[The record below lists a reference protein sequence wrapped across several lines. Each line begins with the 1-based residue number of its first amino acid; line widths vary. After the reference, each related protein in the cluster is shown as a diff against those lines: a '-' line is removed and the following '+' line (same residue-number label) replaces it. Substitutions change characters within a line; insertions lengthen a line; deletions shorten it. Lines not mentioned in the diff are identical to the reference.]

1 MLVSARQERRA
12 DRRRVRGKVAEA
24 LPRALLVVAVHVHLR
39 KDKRVAVVQRLFG
52 FDVVSAVDDEH
63 LFLLVA
69 VLDGGDHLR
78 TRRKTWHRKH
88 APREV
93 GARLAEIG
101 DENMIGRDDV
111 HRRTVRRRRAHRDR
125 LRQRQR
131 KRRDADRAVFNDKQE
146 GVVEHLR
153 PVRSSRT
160 ENPLRRLARHALGD
174 DARQLA
180 DLRPL
185 AVQLSGTDARA
196 VNLLP
201 IDEIAAAGNHK
212 APVG

>member
-1 MLVSARQERRA
+1 M
-12 DRRRVRGKVAEA
+12 
-24 LPRALLVVAVHVHLR
+24 
-39 KDKRVAVVQRLFG
+39 QRLSCLS
-52 FDVVSAVDDEH
+52 VIAAVDDKH
-63 LFLLVA
+63 LLLLVA
-69 VLDGGDHLR
+69 VLNGGDHLR
-78 TRRKTWHRKH
+78 ARRKTWHRKH

-93 GARLAEIG
+93 GACLAEIG

-131 KRRDADRAVFNDKQE
+131 KRSDADRAVFNDKQE

-153 PVRSSRT
+153 PVHSSRA
-160 ENPLRRLARHALGD
+160 ENPPRRLARHALGD

-185 AVQLSGTDARA
+185 AVQLSGIDARA
-196 VNLLP
+196 ANLLP

-212 APVG
+212 TPVG